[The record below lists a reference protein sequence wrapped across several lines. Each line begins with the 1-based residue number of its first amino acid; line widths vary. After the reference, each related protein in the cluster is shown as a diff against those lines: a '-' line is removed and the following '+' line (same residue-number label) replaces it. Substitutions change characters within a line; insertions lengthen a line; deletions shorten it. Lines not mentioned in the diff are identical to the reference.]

1 MNSKLRTKEII
12 LEEKERKKNFKS
24 NILKTE
30 ISLPEL
36 KKLRSFLKEKKE
48 ELSYYK
54 NIFKEKAI
62 FRKRSKPLNKVINL
76 RYTK

>member
-1 MNSKLRTKEII
+1 M
-12 LEEKERKKNFKS
+12 
-24 NILKTE
+24 

-36 KKLRSFLKEKKE
+36 KQLSESKVLLKKKKE

-62 FRKRSKPLNKVINL
+62 FRRRSNPLNNVLNI
-76 RYTK
+76 RYTEMK